1 MTISKSSYTAARR
14 SVWPMTPA
22 ESTRQASR
30 APFLTGSYSKLLSG
44 RQTCTNTRMCC
55 GSVKGP
61 MRTCTLV
68 SRSSPPAWSCVRF
81 VCSSPCPRS
90 ARGPRRAYHIIRI
103 CHDNSS
109 AQHLVSAQCV
119 KILEGLVAVIL
130 QAENQLIT
138 GGQSLVVG
146 GRGGTGVLDP
156 LQEVF
161 ERHVQRPAP
170 PGDAQKGLQP
180 GDDNMGQH
188 RNPGAESGA
197 AQVVDPATGFDWDGE
212 LSLLADSG
220 LGDASQL
227 WLWADNLNHDSFAEF
242 NDARLRQA
250 CYRLAP
256 STTSRWK
263 SSRMPNKHSPDA
275 GELLEA
281 ADEQAICGDSHPTSS
296 TNLIW
301 RGSVLT
307 DTMSCWSR
315 I

>member
-1 MTISKSSYTAARR
+1 MQALSLQLAYDNLKIILHRSAAFR
-14 SVWPMTPA
+14 VA
-22 ESTRQASR
+22 DDASR
-30 APFLTGSYSKLLSG
+30 VDATSI
-44 RQTCTNTRMCC
+44 
-55 GSVKGP
+55 
-61 MRTCTLV
+61 
-68 SRSSPPAWSCVRF
+68 SSPFSHRQLFEAAIRTSDLHKYAHVLRECQRTHANMHIGITLFTAGVVLCAICLFQPMSKVSQRAKTGISHHPDLPRQLVGAAPRF
-81 VCSSPCPRS
+81 
-90 ARGPRRAYHIIRI
+90 GP
-103 CHDNSS
+103 
-109 AQHLVSAQCV
+109 
-119 KILEGLVAVIL
+119 
-130 QAENQLIT
+130 
-138 GGQSLVVG
+138 SLVVG